1 MISIRVGLAI
11 TFRKDAALLDF
22 NVCVAMLQR
31 KHGTIEML
39 VTFATK
45 KMRNISFVN
54 YGCAFLSSLALFL
67 KYLLNKK
74 LLCIAFKFSFN
85 S

>member
-22 NVCVAMLQR
+22 NECVAMLQR
-31 KHGTIEML
+31 KHGTTDML

-45 KMRNISFVN
+45 KNE
-54 YGCAFLSSLALFL
+54 
-67 KYLLNKK
+67 KYQF
-74 LLCIAFKFSFN
+74 C
-85 S
+85 